1 MLGWSVFDWR
11 KLNAFIIAKNVNSI
25 LILMSWSSFKRIVL
39 PTNNTKRKAGIVA
52 RIFNTSKAPFT
63 QWVHTAVC
71 IKMINTL
78 TLLWTK
84 LNISFLRWESQ
95 STKTLNDLSAWIGS
109 RAKNQILACLNLP
122 WYYCSYELFSHL
134 YYIEVTSSVIQL
146 HKNNFKIWFQYSSC
160 SPFSKML
167 LLQVCVFVSHDIKAW
182 I

>member
-1 MLGWSVFDWR
+1 MG
-11 KLNAFIIAKNVNSI
+11 
-25 LILMSWSSFKRIVL
+25 WSSFKRILLLV
-39 PTNNTKRKAGIVA
+39 NNIKRKAGILA
-52 RIFNTSKAPFT
+52 RRIFNTSKAPFT
-63 QWVHTAVC
+63 QWVHIAMC

-134 YYIEVTSSVIQL
+134 YYTEETSSVIQL
-146 HKNNFKIWFQYSSC
+146 DKNNLKIWFQYSSF
-160 SPFSKML
+160 SPFSKIL
-167 LLQVCVFVSHDIKAW
+167 LLEVCLFVSHDTKPW